1 MKITQQRC
9 CFWTLAALFER
20 VSKILMRVWRRDFNI
35 SHSWTSVCGSD
46 VCERRSRVK
55 FEANISSK
63 HLGTKSLL
71 SDLSNGEKKMTAKML
86 LGPAEDFRDH
96 ITS

>member
-1 MKITQQRC
+1 MSDGV
-9 CFWTLAALFER
+9 TLIFHTVEHQC
-20 VSKILMRVWRRDFNI
+20 V
-35 SHSWTSVCGSD
+35 GSD

-55 FEANISSK
+55 FEANVSSK

>member
-1 MKITQQRC
+1 M
-9 CFWTLAALFER
+9 
-20 VSKILMRVWRRDFNI
+20 
-35 SHSWTSVCGSD
+35 
-46 VCERRSRVK
+46 K
-55 FEANISSK
+55 FEANVSSK